1 MKLPDDKNERTKVLV
16 LVAIGGIAVIFGI
29 IQGVINPM
37 KKYKQEQA
45 GRLVELGDEIEKARR
60 AINRASSDEER
71 NIEAVTRIKEISD
84 RYILHPVLGNFLLGP
99 TRILERDAA
108 SAGIVLDSVHEVG
121 ISEIVQDPR
130 KKIDN
135 VFKGYTVRVSVACGY
150 THLAKFLKQVEDG
163 NPYLCMTGMTIIGN
177 PDADP
182 ENHAITLDIQW
193 PVWADYEMSAELE
206 KQLQAEGIEDAR

>member
-1 MKLPDDKNERTKVLV
+1 MKLPEDKQERTKVLV

-37 KKYKQEQA
+37 RTYKQEQA
-45 GRLVELGDEIEKARR
+45 NRLIELGDQIEKAKR

-84 RYILHPVLGNFLLGP
+84 KYILHPVLGNFLLGP
-99 TRILERDAA
+99 TRILERNA
-108 SAGIVLDSVHEVG
+108 SSVGITLDSVREVG
-121 ISEIVQDPR
+121 ISEILQDTR

-135 VFKGYTVRVSVACGY
+135 VFKSYTVRVSVACGY
-150 THLAKFLKQVEDG
+150 TDLAKFLKEVEAG
-163 NPYLCMTGMTIIGN
+163 NPYLCMTSMTITGN

-182 ENHAITLDIQW
+182 ETHAITLDIQW
-193 PVWADYEMSAELE
+193 PVWADYEMSTALE
-206 KQLQAEGIEDAR
+206 KQLQPEETEDAR